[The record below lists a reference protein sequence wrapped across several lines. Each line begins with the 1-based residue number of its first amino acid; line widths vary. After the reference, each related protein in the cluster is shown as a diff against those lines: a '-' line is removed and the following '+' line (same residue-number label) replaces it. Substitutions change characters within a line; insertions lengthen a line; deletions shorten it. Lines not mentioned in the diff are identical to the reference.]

1 MKFKFKLFL
10 FFQFYTL
17 RRNII
22 KNVDLLGKSISYS
35 GTLYYFLFQVIT
47 YKYILIIFLCIILF
61 RPIIH
66 REALAA
72 GRRKSSTPLRPVMD
86 RSCGARRESGAQTD
100 ISALPA
106 QWRSESY
113 LAHKVAHTFTTLPS
127 KFALPTG
134 VAGRLRLSD
143 KTREARRV
151 MLSDISFT
159 SMVPELSRS
168 ADHLCHDPHSQVN
181 IVCKQSLPFYLHYY
195 RFLLLTHT
203 CARIKA
209 RAKET

>member
-1 MKFKFKLFL
+1 M
-10 FFQFYTL
+10 
-17 RRNII
+17 
-22 KNVDLLGKSISYS
+22 
-35 GTLYYFLFQVIT
+35 
-47 YKYILIIFLCIILF
+47 YKIVS

-66 REALAA
+66 REALALNS
-72 GRRKSSTPLRPVMD
+72 RRKSSGAMTSNNTPLRPVVD
-86 RSCGARRESGAQTD
+86 YRTCGARRESGAQTD

-127 KFALPTG
+127 KFAFPTG
-134 VAGRLRLSD
+134 LPGPGKLRLSE

-168 ADHLCHDPHSQVN
+168 ADHLCQDPHTQVCPDTR
-181 IVCKQSLPFYLHYY
+181 V
-195 RFLLLTHT
+195 RD
-203 CARIKA
+203 
-209 RAKET
+209 

>member
-1 MKFKFKLFL
+1 
-10 FFQFYTL
+10 
-17 RRNII
+17 
-22 KNVDLLGKSISYS
+22 
-35 GTLYYFLFQVIT
+35 
-47 YKYILIIFLCIILF
+47 
-61 RPIIH
+61 
-66 REALAA
+66 
-72 GRRKSSTPLRPVMD
+72 MD
-86 RSCGARRESGAQTD
+86 RSSGARRESGVQTD

-134 VAGRLRLSD
+134 VPGRLRLSD

-168 ADHLCHDPHSQVN
+168 ADHLCHEPHAQVKLKHKLLKKLETKVISNSFQGSALRIISVLYSYIVKCQRFIN
-181 IVCKQSLPFYLHYY
+181 IAVYFIRVKSNENFESLN
-195 RFLLLTHT
+195 
-203 CARIKA
+203 
-209 RAKET
+209 